1 MMSKSKV
8 IAITGASSGIGLATA
23 QKFAKLGW
31 TVYAGTRHVDRDR
44 EQHGHLANLHFIEM
58 EVTSPESLEKAFAEI
73 DRNHGYLDVL
83 FCNAGFGFLR
93 ALGQATMEDIH
104 RVYDTNVYGVMHT
117 IRAGLPLLRK
127 SDAGHLV
134 ATTSVGGLVGQPFN
148 EIYCSAKFAVEGLL
162 ESLATYYKPTFNI
175 DVTLL
180 EPGAIATNFNQ
191 TVLGHVQE
199 TGGILEDEYK
209 PIITQYLD
217 AFSKRNSVPQ
227 TSESVAEVMVKLM
240 DMEPKPLRIRTSEAA
255 EAFVKYKVSQDPTGL
270 DGMLNTRKLHLNL

>member
-1 MMSKSKV
+1 MSKI

-23 QKFAKLGW
+23 QKFAELGW
-31 TVYAGTRHVDRDR
+31 TVYAGTRHVERD
-44 EQHGHLANLHFIEM
+44 QALHAKQANLHFIEM
-58 EVTSPESLEKAFAEI
+58 EVTSPASMDKAFAEI
-73 DRNHGYLDVL
+73 DRSEGRIDVL

-93 ALGQATMEDIH
+93 ALGQATMEEIH
-104 RVYDTNVYGVMHT
+104 QVFDTNVYGVMHT

-127 SDAGHLV
+127 SASGHLI

-148 EIYCSAKFAVEGLL
+148 EIYCAAKFAVEGLL

-180 EPGAIATNFNQ
+180 EPGAIATNFNS
-191 TVLGHVQE
+191 TVLGHVQQ

-209 PIITQYLD
+209 PMLTQYMD
-217 AFSKRNSVPQ
+217 AFAKRNVVPQ
-227 TSESVAEVMVKLM
+227 TSESVADVMAKLV

-255 EAFVKYKVSQDPTGL
+255 DTFVQYKVSQDPTGL
-270 DGMLNTRKLHLNL
+270 DGMLNTRKQHLNL

>member
-1 MMSKSKV
+1 MNKI

-23 QKFAKLGW
+23 LKFSEIGW
-31 TVYAGTRHVDRDR
+31 TVYAGTRNVERD
-44 EQHGHLANLHFIEM
+44 QAQYGHQANLHFIEM
-58 EVTSPESLEKAFAEI
+58 EVTSPESMEQAFAVIEK
-73 DRNHGYLDVL
+73 NHGHLDVL

-93 ALGQATMEDIH
+93 ALGQATMEEIH
-104 RVYDTNVYGVMHT
+104 NVFDTNVYGVMHT

-148 EIYCSAKFAVEGLL
+148 EIYCAAKFAVEGLL

-180 EPGAIATNFNQ
+180 EPGAIATNFNS
-191 TVLGHVQE
+191 TVLGHVQK

-209 PIITQYLD
+209 PMITQYLD
-217 AFSKRNSVPQ
+217 TFTKRNSVPQ
-227 TSESVAEVMVKLM
+227 TSESVAEVMVQLVTEL
-240 DMEPKPLRIRTSEAA
+240 DPKPLRIRTSEAA
-255 EAFVKYKVSQDPTGL
+255 EAFVQYKVSQDPTGL
-270 DGMLNTRKLHLNL
+270 DGMLNTRKLHLNK

>member
-1 MMSKSKV
+1 MGKIM
-8 IAITGASSGIGLATA
+8 AITGASSGIGLATA
-23 QKFAKLGW
+23 LKFAELGW
-31 TVYAGTRHVDRDR
+31 TVYAGTRQVERDR
-44 EQHGHLANLHFIEM
+44 ALYAQQANLHFMEM
-58 EVTSPESLEKAFAEI
+58 EVTSPESMDKAFAEI
-73 DRNHGYLDVL
+73 DRNEGRIDVL

-93 ALGQATMEDIH
+93 ALGQATMEEIH
-104 RVYDTNVYGVMHT
+104 HVFDTNVYGVMHT

-127 SDAGHLV
+127 SASGHLI

-148 EIYCSAKFAVEGLL
+148 EIYCAAKFAVEGLL

-180 EPGAIATNFNQ
+180 EPGAIATNFNS
-191 TVLGHVQE
+191 TVLGHVQQ

-209 PIITQYLD
+209 PMLMQYMD
-217 AFSKRNSVPQ
+217 AFAKRNVVPQ
-227 TSESVAEVMVKLM
+227 TPESVADVMAKLV

-255 EAFVKYKVSQDPTGL
+255 ETFVQYKVSQDPTGL

>member
-1 MMSKSKV
+1 MSKSKV

-23 QKFAKLGW
+23 LTFAELGW
-31 TVYAGTRHVDRDR
+31 TVYAGTRNVERDQ
-44 EQHGHLANLHFIEM
+44 EQYGHHANLHFMEM
-58 EVTSPESLEKAFAEI
+58 EVTSPESLEKAFAVI
-73 DRNHGYLDVL
+73 DSNHSYLDVL
-83 FCNAGFGFLR
+83 FCNAGFGYLR
-93 ALGQATMEDIH
+93 ALGQADMEDIH

-191 TVLGHVQE
+191 TVLGHVQQ

-209 PIITQYLD
+209 PILTQYLD

-255 EAFVKYKVSQDPTGL
+255 EAFVQYKVSQDPTGL

>member
-1 MMSKSKV
+1 MSKI

-23 QKFAKLGW
+23 LKFAEMGW
-31 TVYAGTRHVDRDR
+31 TVYAGTRNVERDQ
-44 EQHGHLANLHFIEM
+44 EQYAHQANLHFIKM
-58 EVTSPESLEKAFAEI
+58 EVTSPASMETAFAAI
-73 DRNHGYLDVL
+73 DKNHGHLDVL

-93 ALGQATMEDIH
+93 ALGQATMEEIH
-104 RVYDTNVYGVMHT
+104 HVFDTNVYGVMHT

-134 ATTSVGGLVGQPFN
+134 ATTSVGGLVGQPLN
-148 EIYCSAKFAVEGLL
+148 EIYCAAKFAVEGLL

-180 EPGAIATNFNQ
+180 EPGAIATNFNNI
-191 TVLGHVQE
+191 VLGHVQK

-209 PIITQYLD
+209 PIITQYLETF
-217 AFSKRNSVPQ
+217 AKRNSVPQ

-240 DMEPKPLRIRTSEAA
+240 DMDPKPLRIRTSEAA
-255 EAFVKYKVSQDPTGL
+255 EAFVQYKVSQDPTGL
-270 DGMLNTRKLHLNL
+270 DGMLNTRKLHLNM